1 MWNFPI
7 FEIQTLKSMTVVI
20 DKTNSKKLGEIL
32 TNKLKTRTKKGNLA
46 KHFGKLKRNLDG
58 LNYQLQI
65 RQNED

>member
-46 KHFGKLKRNLDG
+46 KHFGKLKRN
-58 LNYQLQI
+58 
-65 RQNED
+65 